1 MMQNQMLDPSMIVSL
16 RQAQAEL
23 DERTMSR
30 TSAAITEYEDQFML
44 DEQNELVQLVTNNSE
59 KKKKDRLD
67 FFTKDSDYYTSL
79 LLMIVKMQ
87 SDADLPPEIVN
98 TLEPV
103 REKC

>member
-1 MMQNQMLDPSMIVSL
+1 M
-16 RQAQAEL
+16 
-23 DERTMSR
+23 
-30 TSAAITEYEDQFML
+30 
-44 DEQNELVQLVTNNSE
+44 TNNSE